1 MGNGKK
7 AKLNG
12 VPQRE
17 VPDAVEE
24 QPQEPEGIQQMVIVI
39 AYDSEDGEIED
50 SFANFVNDVKAMS
63 TFKNNVRIYAV
74 VEDAAKNVLAQVE
87 TPKGEENG

>member
-7 AKLNG
+7 AKGLNG

-17 VPDAVEE
+17 VSDVSP
-24 QPQEPEGIQQMVIVI
+24 PQESDLIKQTVIVI
-39 AYDSEDGEIED
+39 AYDSPDGEIED
-50 SFANFVNDVKAMS
+50 NFANFVNDVKAMS

-74 VEDAAKNVLAQVE
+74 IEDAAKNVLAQVE
-87 TPKGEENG
+87 KSGESSDG